1 MIHSLFRRPARLHEL
16 SFFLMTRG
24 LFLTYALLLAAVAL
38 LLAGQ
43 DPWLAGWYARNLQS
57 KACVLFGVSLIGPL
71 LLEDVLRRTL

>member
-24 LFLTYALLLAAVAL
+24 LFLTFAL

-43 DPWLAGWYARNLQS
+43 DPWLAGWYARYLQS
-57 KACVLFGVSLIGPL
+57 MACVLFGVSLIGPL

>member
-43 DPWLAGWYARNLQS
+43 DPWLAGWDARYLPAM
-57 KACVLFGVSLIGPL
+57 ACVLFGVSLIGPL